1 MGLMNLDYSGNNS
14 RLRSLAEYSVIYCQ
28 PLGTCRPFIVV
39 QQRSM
44 EPATHYTNF
53 YLRVALKACIDNS
66 RATLHKK
73 NQPPPSHMVDCRDA
87 FRKRYLTKKHNFI
100 T

>member
-1 MGLMNLDYSGNNS
+1 MGLMNLDYSGKNS

-66 RATLHKK
+66 RARLSIKKPTTPQSYGGLPRCVPEKVSHKK
-73 NQPPPSHMVDCRDA
+73 
-87 FRKRYLTKKHNFI
+87 T
-100 T
+100 